1 MNTLATDELQ
11 RRFDG
16 NRRYPIDNELIIAM
30 TKLVASESK
39 SGLRSLVDAAFSI
52 TGADAVGVC
61 MLDTEDGAA
70 VFRWRAV
77 AGDMHHPVG
86 QVMPASGSV
95 SREAIVKNAVLL
107 LTNPGSHHPTL
118 AALRPPLAEVLV
130 APLLHQGAP
139 AGAAWLIS
147 RRGVKR
153 FDIEDARFLK
163 NLCAV
168 AVSER
173 VFGE

>member
-11 RRFDG
+11 SRFDG
-16 NRRYPIDNELIIAM
+16 NRRYPIDNDLVIAM

-61 MLDTEDGAA
+61 TLDTEDGTA

-77 AGDMHHPVG
+77 AGEMHAPVG
-86 QVMPASGSV
+86 QVMPASGSL
-95 SREAIVKNAVLL
+95 SREAIARNAVLL

-118 AALRPPLAEVLV
+118 AALRAPLAEVLV
-130 APLLHQGAP
+130 APLLPHDAP
-139 AGAAWLIS
+139 AGSAWLIS

-163 NLCAV
+163 SLCSV
-168 AVSER
+168 VVSEQ